1 MHAIAVVGSGRRSGK
16 TTTVE
21 SLVREFAR
29 RGKKVGTIK
38 QIHEKD
44 FTLDTKRK
52 DTWRHADAGARIV
65 ATAAPYEVAALKRIE
80 GDRLNEAMKFLKG
93 ADLDIVIIEGNPR
106 RELPIIFASGKVE
119 NAKNTKKILKE
130 IKGRLIF
137 ISAFEPGKFNKSDF
151 SVPIFHSIKDGEG
164 MADLVEK
171 SLVMKDRANG

>member
-1 MHAIAVVGSGRRSGK
+1 MHAIAVVGSGRRAGK

-21 SLVREFAR
+21 SLVRELTR

-65 ATAAPYEVAALKRIE
+65 ATAAPHEVAALKRID

-106 RELPIIFASGKVE
+106 RELPIIFASGNVE
-119 NAKNTKKILKE
+119 KAKNTKKILKGV
-130 IKGRLIF
+130 KGKLIC
-137 ISAFEPGKFNKSDF
+137 ISAFEPGKFDKSDF
-151 SVPIFHSIKDGEG
+151 SVPVFHPTKDAKG

-171 SLVMKDRANG
+171 FLSMEDGPHV